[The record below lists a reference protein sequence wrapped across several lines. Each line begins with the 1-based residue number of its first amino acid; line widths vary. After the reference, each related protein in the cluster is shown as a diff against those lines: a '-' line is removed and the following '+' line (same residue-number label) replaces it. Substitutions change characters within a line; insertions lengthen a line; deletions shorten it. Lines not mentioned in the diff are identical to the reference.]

1 MLLDGTDLSSAFQP
15 LSGLS
20 SSVAAAA
27 EVPQRPE
34 SPPPAAAPPKMMQQT
49 PYDYDSEQRLL
60 KVIQDLKQTKEQ
72 PQSYVDKLF
81 SKKKDLFK
89 VIQLAL
95 IVALGLAIHFVI
107 KHYLK
112 CYIKDN
118 DFSCERQFFLRLL
131 YPLAILFV
139 LWNLK
144 VFLK

>member
-1 MLLDGTDLSSAFQP
+1 
-15 LSGLS
+15 
-20 SSVAAAA
+20 
-27 EVPQRPE
+27 
-34 SPPPAAAPPKMMQQT
+34 MQQT

-95 IVALGLAIHFVI
+95 IVALGLAIHHVI

-118 DFSCERQFFLRLL
+118 DFSSERQFFLRLL
-131 YPLAILFV
+131 YPLALLFV